1 MTLPEFCKAP
11 PKTSSTLKRKYLYML
26 TTQTSLSVSTPLFK
40 RASKAIKTV
49 Y

>member
-1 MTLPEFCKAP
+1 MTLPEICKAP
-11 PKTSSTLKRKYLYML
+11 PKTSSTLKRKYML

-40 RASKAIKTV
+40 RASKAIKTG